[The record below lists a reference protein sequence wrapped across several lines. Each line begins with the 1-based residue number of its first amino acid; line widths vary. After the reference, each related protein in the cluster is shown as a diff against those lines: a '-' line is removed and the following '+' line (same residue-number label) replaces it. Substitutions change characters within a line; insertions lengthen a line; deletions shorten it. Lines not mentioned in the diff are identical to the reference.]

1 MNILRP
7 STWGRGSSIQSKDR
21 SFDEI
26 IRLMLT
32 NVAASGENVTPANAM
47 RCSTVHAIVRALTN
61 AIGSFPPSVFKE
73 IKDDDGKVTLEPL
86 PNHSVVR
93 LLRVPNRRQ
102 TQTQFFRR
110 AMTHV
115 ALWGNHYSIKGQGA
129 TGPILFLRPVHPD
142 TVSINDDDPLNPI
155 YTVRLKAGERKFT
168 ANKIL
173 HITGGISVDGSK
185 GDSPVEE
192 ATEAIGLC
200 LAAERLLSELYG
212 NGAIPALLLTGGKFT
227 SKEQYD
233 MWVKSFEQTYG
244 KGGDR
249 GGVGML
255 PEGMEAKELTFKPM
269 DAQLLEA
276 RKFQRT
282 EIASVWGVPPHK
294 LADLERATFSN
305 IEHQGV
311 EFSQDVMLPYVKLF
325 EQAMERDLLTVSDRR
340 KGVVVR
346 FDMDAAVRADFKSR
360 VDGYE
365 KLHRV
370 GAINPNEIRAREG
383 MNPRTD
389 PGGDAYANPQM
400 GSNIDENDT
409 GDEGTGDEPAEGESD
424 EDTGSTALSAV

>member
-1 MNILRP
+1 
-7 STWGRGSSIQSKDR
+7 
-21 SFDEI
+21 
-26 IRLMLT
+26 
-32 NVAASGENVTPANAM
+32 M

-61 AIGSFPPSVFKE
+61 AIGSFPPMVFKE

-86 PNHSVVR
+86 PNHAVVR

-102 TQTQFFRR
+102 TQTQFFRN

-115 ALWGNHYSIKGQGA
+115 SLWGNFIAIKGQGQ

-142 TVSINDDDPLNPI
+142 IVRVNDDDPMNPI
-155 YTVRLKAGERKFT
+155 YTIGLKSGEREF
-168 ANKIL
+168 AARQIL
-173 HITGGISVDGSK
+173 HITGGITVDGAMAT
-185 GDSPVEE
+185 SPVVL

-200 LAAERLLSELYG
+200 LAAERLLAELYG
-212 NGAIPALLLTGGKFT
+212 NGAIPAFLLTGGKFT
-227 SKEQYD
+227 DKEQYEA
-233 MWVKSFEQTYG
+233 WINAFKKTYG
-244 KGGDR
+244 RGADR
-249 GGVGML
+249 GGVAML

-269 DAQLLEA
+269 DAQLLQA

-325 EQAMERDLLTVSDRR
+325 EQAMERDLLTISDRR
-340 KGVVVR
+340 SNTVIR

-360 VDGYE
+360 VEGYS
-365 KLHRV
+365 KMHAV
-370 GAINPNEIRAREG
+370 GAISPNEIRAREG

-389 PGGDAYANPQM
+389 PGGDAYAEPQM
-400 GSNIDENDT
+400 GSNLDENDS
-409 GDEGTGDEPAEGESD
+409 GDEGAGDESAEGESA
-424 EDTGSTALSAV
+424 EGTGSTALSAV